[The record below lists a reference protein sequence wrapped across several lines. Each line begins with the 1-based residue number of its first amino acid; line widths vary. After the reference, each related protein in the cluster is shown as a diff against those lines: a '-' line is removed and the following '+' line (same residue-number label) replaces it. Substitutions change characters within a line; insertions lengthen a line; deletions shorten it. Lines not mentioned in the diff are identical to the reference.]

1 MLKDTI
7 HTLLEA
13 EEAAKRLLD
22 EARLRA
28 EEQIEDAIHT
38 GRAKVEEASAKAEA
52 EVADLM
58 RTVQQ
63 KAQESASG
71 LVSNMENKK
80 AAIGARA
87 EAAMHKAA
95 ALIVERIVTDG

>member
-1 MLKDTI
+1 MFQDAI
-7 HTLLEA
+7 NTLLETEQTA
-13 EEAAKRLLD
+13 NNMLQN
-22 EARLRA
+22 ARLHA
-28 EEQIEDAIHT
+28 EEQIEDAKCH
-38 GRAKVEEASAKAEA
+38 GHAKVDEAAARAET
-52 EVADLM
+52 EVTSFM

-63 KAQESASG
+63 QAQESASG

-87 EAAMHKAA
+87 ETTMHKAA